1 MNHKIFESGG
11 DFRLTIV
18 KNREKQIQCIFFM
31 LQLMNEKLTMRR
43 KRTLAKYTPM
53 IQQYLSIKAQYPDAF
68 LFFRLGDFY
77 ELFFEDALKA
87 AEELEITLT
96 SRDGGKER
104 VPMCGVP
111 YHSAHTYVQRLIEKG
126 YKVAICE
133 QVEDPSTAKGV
144 VKREVVQ
151 VITPGTV
158 MEESMLVEQENNFLI
173 AMITEKHQHALA
185 AVDLSTGECHVTEMS
200 GSIQWVFD
208 EISAYQP
215 KEIILDEAM
224 QNYQEIANQLS
235 IKLRCLITPFSISK
249 TEQWDIDEELPK
261 QFIQFEEVCSTPLL
275 KRVVGLLY
283 AYLKQTQKRSLGHL
297 QRLNKYDARQYMIL
311 DDSARR
317 NLELTATLGD
327 GKRRGSLLWLLDQTA
342 TAMGS
347 RLLKKWLDKPL
358 LNIEEIKRRQDI
370 VAVFLDDFLLLDEV
384 RSLLKQVYDMERLAA
399 RISFGSANARD
410 LSQLKK
416 SLSFIPEIK
425 EQLVQ
430 TGNERL
436 VKIGQSMDD
445 CRDVYDWIEK
455 AIVEEPPVSV
465 KEGGM
470 IREGYHEKLD
480 ELRMIQRDGKSWI
493 AELEQKE
500 REATGIKSLKIG
512 YNRVFGYYI
521 EVTKSNLHL
530 VPEDRYVRKQTL
542 TNAERFIT
550 PELKEREQ
558 LILHASEKSVEME
571 YQLFVEIR
579 NKVAREVT
587 RLQQLAERIAEI
599 DVLQSFAVV
608 AQKYAYTRPKVHD
621 DDQLFIKAGR
631 HPVVEAVSGQDAFVA
646 NDANLSNSKRQILL
660 ITGPNMAGKST
671 YMRQI
676 ALITIMSQIGSFVPA
691 EEAEISIV
699 DRIFTRIGAADDL
712 IGGRSTFMV
721 EMAETCHALK
731 EATPRSLILLDEVGR
746 GTSTYDGMALAHA
759 IVEYIHDHLGAKTLF
774 STHYHE
780 LTELEKE
787 LNRLVNVHAQCVEKN
802 GKVVFLHR
810 IVPGGAD
817 RSYGIHVAELAG
829 LPEKVIQ
836 RAKEILADLEGQ
848 SDEKKKSK
856 EKASEHVEQQLSL
869 FDEPLSNVM
878 KQPVKTRTITQVSET
893 AATLSKT
900 ISEEELDT
908 IEAIRQLDLMN
919 KTPFECMQ
927 FLYEIKK
934 KLQ

>member
-1 MNHKIFESGG
+1 MAN
-11 DFRLTIV
+11 
-18 KNREKQIQCIFFM
+18 
-31 LQLMNEKLTMRR
+31 
-43 KRTLAKYTPM
+43 YTPM

-133 QVEDPSTAKGV
+133 QMENPSAAKGV

-158 MEESMLVEQENNFLI
+158 MDESMLVEQENNFLL
-173 AMITEKHQHALA
+173 ALVQENDQFGLA
-185 AVDLSTGECHVTEMS
+185 AVDLSTGECHVTELS
-200 GSIQWVFD
+200 GSIQWVLD
-208 EISAYQP
+208 EASSYQP
-215 KEIILDEAM
+215 KEIILEQGM
-224 QNYQEIANQLS
+224 HENQELVGLLS
-235 IKLRCLITPFSISK
+235 LRLRCLITPFTISK
-249 TEQWDIDEELPK
+249 TEQWDLDEELPK
-261 QFIQFEEVCSTPLL
+261 QFMQFEEVCSTPLL
-275 KRVVGLLY
+275 KQVVGLLY

-297 QRLNKYDARQYMIL
+297 QRLNRYDARQFMIL

-317 NLELTATLGD
+317 NLELTATLGE
-327 GKRRGSLLWLLDQTA
+327 GKKRGSLLWLLDQTA

-347 RLLKKWLDKPL
+347 RLMKKWLDKPL
-358 LNIEEIKRRQDI
+358 LRIEEIERRQDI
-370 VAVFLDDFLLLDEV
+370 VAAFLNDFLLLDEI
-384 RSLLKQVYDMERLAA
+384 RALLKQVYDMERLAA
-399 RISFGSANARD
+399 RVSFGSANARD

-416 SLSFIPEIK
+416 SLSFIPALK
-425 EQLVQ
+425 NQLIQ
-430 TGNERL
+430 TGNDRL
-436 VKIGQSMDD
+436 VHIGQAMDE
-445 CRDVYDWIEK
+445 CRDVYEWIEK
-455 AIVEEPPVSV
+455 SIVEDPPVSV
-465 KEGGM
+465 KEGGI
-470 IREGYHEKLD
+470 IREGYHAKLD
-480 ELRMIQRDGKSWI
+480 ELRTIQKDGKSWI
-493 AELEQKE
+493 AELERKE
-500 REATGIKSLKIG
+500 RDATGIKSLKIG

-571 YQLFVEIR
+571 YQLFIEVR
-579 NKVAREVT
+579 TKVAKEVT
-587 RLQQLAERIAEI
+587 RLQQLAEWVAEL
-599 DVLQSFAVV
+599 DVLQSFAIV
-608 AQKYAYTRPKVHD
+608 AQKYGYTRPKVHTD
-621 DDQLFIKAGR
+621 DRLYIKAGR

-646 NDANLSNSKRQILL
+646 NDADLSSTRQQVLL

-676 ALITIMSQIGSFVPA
+676 ALITIMSQIGCFVPA
-691 EEAEISIV
+691 EEAEISVV

-731 EATPRSLILLDEVGR
+731 EATPNSLILLDEVGR

-780 LTELEKE
+780 LTELEQN
-787 LNRLVNVHAQCVEKN
+787 LVRLVNVHAKCVEKN
-802 GKVVFLHR
+802 GRVVFLHR

-829 LPEKVIQ
+829 LPEQVIM
-836 RAKEILADLEGQ
+836 RAKAILADLEGQ
-848 SDEKKKSK
+848 HDGPNEDKKIAPVEK
-856 EKASEHVEQQLSL
+856 VEQQLSL
-869 FDEPLSNVM
+869 FEQPLDCMEPSN
-878 KQPVKTRTITQVSET
+878 QTPELHDCQSQVKET
-893 AATLSKT
+893 AAALSPVYSK
-900 ISEEELDT
+900 EEMDVVES
-908 IEAIRQLDLMN
+908 IRRLDLMN

-927 FLYEIKK
+927 FLYELKQ